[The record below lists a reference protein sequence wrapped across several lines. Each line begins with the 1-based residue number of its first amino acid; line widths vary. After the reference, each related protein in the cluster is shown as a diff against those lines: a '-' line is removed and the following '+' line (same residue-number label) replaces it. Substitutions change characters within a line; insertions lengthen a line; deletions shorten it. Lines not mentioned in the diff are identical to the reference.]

1 MLLAKG
7 FDEKLIMLDP
17 GIGFGKT
24 LQHNLAIIKHLEVFH
39 AYLEPVMVG
48 LSRKSMIGA
57 ITGRTDPK
65 ERLAGTVAL
74 DTIALEK
81 GAAVIR
87 VHDVKEA
94 KDSLEIFNALKEPIT
109 KWKKL

>member
-24 LQHNLAIIKHLEVFH
+24 LEHNLAIIRHLEVFH

-48 LSRKSMIGA
+48 VSRKSMIGA
-57 ITGRTDPK
+57 ITGRTNPL

-94 KDSLEIFNALKEPIT
+94 KDTLKIFREVSK
-109 KWKKL
+109 